1 MIDIK
6 NAKKDIEETGF
17 GKNPT
22 TNNQRLLNKDG
33 SANVRRKGLPFFKPH
48 EAYSSLIYMSWG
60 RFWTIIL
67 FFYFTIN
74 VIFASV
80 YLLLGIENLTGAN
93 GLTTLDQF
101 FDAFFFSAQTI
112 STVGYGHLSPAG
124 FATSVVAAFESMI
137 GLLAFAMATG
147 LLYGRFS
154 RPSAKIIYSKNIIKA
169 PYQNGEAYMFRLANF
184 RTNQLIELNI
194 SLMLS
199 INKVENNLSIRKFIP
214 LTLELSNINL
224 LILSWTLVHPLNEDS
239 PLFGLSIQELIDG
252 EAEFLIMLK
261 AFDDS
266 FSQNVHSRTSYKPN
280 DIVFDA
286 KFDKII
292 APDQDGVFTI
302 DLSKV
307 SDFTLV

>member
-6 NAKKDIEETGF
+6 NVKKDNDGTGF
-17 GKNPT
+17 GSNPT

-48 EAYSSLIYMSWG
+48 EAYGSLIYMSWG
-60 RFWTIIL
+60 KFWTMII
-67 FFYFTIN
+67 FFYFIIN
-74 VIFASV
+74 VIFAII
-80 YLLLGIENLTGAN
+80 YLLLGIENLRGAN
-93 GLTTLDQF
+93 GQTSLDQF
-101 FDAFFFSAQTI
+101 ANAFFFSAQTI
-112 STVGYGHLSPAG
+112 STVGYGHLSPSG
-124 FATSVVAAFESMI
+124 FATSGVAAFESMI

-154 RPSAKIIYSKNIIKA
+154 MPSAKIIYSKNILKA
-169 PYQNGEAYMFRLANF
+169 PFKDGEAYMFRLANF
-184 RTNQLIELNI
+184 RTNQLIELNL